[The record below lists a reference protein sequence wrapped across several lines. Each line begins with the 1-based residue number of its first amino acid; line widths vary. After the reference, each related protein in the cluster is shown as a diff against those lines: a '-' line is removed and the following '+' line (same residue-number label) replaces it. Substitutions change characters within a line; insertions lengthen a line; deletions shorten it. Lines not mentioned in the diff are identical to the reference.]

1 MDWDTLMKEA
11 EDMADRLRQTG
22 VDLNEAEKALTYYL
36 HKNCD
41 ERAMSRYLELMATNP
56 PLRSKRTQ
64 VHYRTIRS
72 LWMSWRTG
80 LRGLD
85 KAGAWGWAVRLARV
99 R

>member
-1 MDWDTLMKEA
+1 VDWDLLMKEA
-11 EDMADRLRQTG
+11 EDMAGRLKQMG
-22 VDLNEAEKALTYYL
+22 VDLNEAEKVLTYYL
-36 HKNCD
+36 YKGCD

-56 PLRSKRTQ
+56 PLRSKKTQ
-64 VHYRTIRS
+64 IHYRGVRS

-85 KAGAWGWAVRLARV
+85 KARAWGWAVRLARA